1 MHYHTYEY
9 YATVYTLGVFNVVL
23 FNTVAMLLNC
33 RNEYALR
40 YQTRRRS
47 YTHTDKPD
55 VGRTRGFGET

>member
-1 MHYHTYEY
+1 MHTCA
-9 YATVYTLGVFNVVL
+9 YALGVFNVVL

-55 VGRTRGFGET
+55 IERTREFGET